1 MMPAALQRLIK
12 NLDVAVRAPPEHLA
26 LGVTAA
32 LRDSIA
38 ENTWLPPE
46 RRRASHDNYVRHVLY
61 GDPGGRFSILALVWG
76 QGQKSPVHG
85 HYAWCGVG
93 VYRGVLTEI
102 LYEETAG
109 TGPSPLRT
117 LRREA
122 GTLSFDP
129 ALSGIHRL
137 VNDSGDIAISLHVYG
152 VGKDRVSTGVN
163 RIFGCAARQP

>member
-1 MMPAALQRLIK
+1 MMPAALQRLVA
-12 NLDVAVRAPPEHLA
+12 NLDVAVVAPPERLGP
-26 LGVTAA
+26 GVTAA

-61 GDPGGRFSILALVWG
+61 SDPGGRFSILALVWG
-76 QGQKSPVHG
+76 QGQQSPIHG

-102 LYEETAG
+102 FYEETSGNA
-109 TGPSPLRT
+109 PSPLRT
-117 LRREA
+117 VRRET

-129 ALSGIHRL
+129 ALGGIHRI
-137 VNDSGDIAISLHVYG
+137 VNDSDEIAISLHVYG

-163 RIFGCAARQP
+163 RILG